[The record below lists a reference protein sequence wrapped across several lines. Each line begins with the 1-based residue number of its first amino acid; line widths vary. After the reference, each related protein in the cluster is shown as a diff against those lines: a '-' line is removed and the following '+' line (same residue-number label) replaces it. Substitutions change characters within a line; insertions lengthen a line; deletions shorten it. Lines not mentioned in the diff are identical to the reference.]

1 LDYNP
6 AMARR
11 ESEREDLLRE
21 ATALVERA
29 ELRIEGHDEP
39 IVVGFRRDGSA
50 SFFFG
55 ADPVYQFNT
64 ASELRRAYVDGLLYK
79 AERGRLVALRRERSA
94 TEVAL
99 VRSELNDENTMA
111 LMSALRHRLTLLHSA
126 LLAGSYEIA
135 GQVPTDSD
143 VPARIARWLVALSN
157 EISVASAPN
166 VR

>member
-1 LDYNP
+1 
-6 AMARR
+6 MASR

-21 ATALVERA
+21 ATALVERV
-29 ELRIEGHDEP
+29 ELTIEGDDEP

-55 ADPVYQFNT
+55 VDPVYQFNT
-64 ASELRRAYVDGLLYK
+64 AGELRRAFVEGLLYK

-99 VRSELNDENTMA
+99 VRSEL
-111 LMSALRHRLTLLHSA
+111 SADDSAAVIFAMRQRLTLLLST
-126 LLAGSYEIA
+126 LTAGTYSVN
-135 GQVPTDSD
+135 GQVPADAD
-143 VPARIARWLVALSN
+143 VPKRICRWLNKSPTNVP
-157 EISVASAPN
+157 IASAPN